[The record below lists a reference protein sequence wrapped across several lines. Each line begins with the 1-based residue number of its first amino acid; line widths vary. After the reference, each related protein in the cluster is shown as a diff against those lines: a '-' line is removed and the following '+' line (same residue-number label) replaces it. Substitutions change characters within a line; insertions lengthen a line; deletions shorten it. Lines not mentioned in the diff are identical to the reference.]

1 MRPAAAG
8 PDFRIRVLEA
18 GTLSEM
24 YGVARAP
31 RRVTREVVEA
41 YTDSFTRAITDP
53 EQRREYLST
62 IDHPDRPEML
72 PIARSVAIERSS
84 D

>member
-1 MRPAAAG
+1 
-8 PDFRIRVLEA
+8 
-18 GTLSEM
+18 M

-72 PIARSVAIERSS
+72 PIARSVAIEPESCTSELR
-84 D
+84 